1 MTLKNPLPGSI
12 RKLLSREQPLY
23 RAHLLRLDG
32 DARHRR
38 FAHAVSD
45 DFIVRYAQ
53 RAAEPG
59 SIIFGYFTDG
69 QLRAVAELKLTPGG
83 SSQAAEA
90 AFSVERDY
98 VSQGIATELMTRV
111 IRSARN
117 RGVRHLILSF
127 LPENTKMQAIARKYG
142 ADLQFRAD
150 SIVADIMPARPN
162 FYSLANEAFDDR
174 VGLLLAGLDYQDRRK
189 NAA

>member
-1 MTLKNPLPGSI
+1 M
-12 RKLLSREQPLY
+12 
-23 RAHLLRLDG
+23 
-32 DARHRR
+32 
-38 FAHAVSD
+38 
-45 DFIVRYAQ
+45 
-53 RAAEPG
+53 
-59 SIIFGYFTDG
+59 
-69 QLRAVAELKLTPGG
+69 KLTPGG

-142 ADLQFRAD
+142 ADLQFQDD
-150 SIVADIMPARPN
+150 SIVADIMPTRSN